1 LDPKS
6 RAILLSLTT
15 TSGFDP
21 DALRF
26 ESISIRNVDE
36 KDIAYHYL
44 GARLADL
51 YEELENPK
59 PRGLLEKWLERKS
72 GARHL
77 MLATLVGVV
86 IAIILGIAGIAVGA
100 YQAWVTYQ
108 AWKNPVSNPPVSSP
122 QQGH

>member
-6 RAILLSLTT
+6 RALLVSLTT

-26 ESISIRNVDE
+26 ESTSIRNADE

-44 GARLADL
+44 GTRLADL

-77 MLATLVGVV
+77 MFATLVGVV
-86 IAIILGIAGIAVGA
+86 IAIILGMVGIAVGA

-108 AWKNPVSNPPVSSP
+108 AWQHPVSSP
-122 QQGH
+122 LVSSP